1 MKNMTLA
8 ERTIAKDQAD
18 RAALL
23 LPKEASTKTIA
34 AELAARRADVMLGLT
49 GDANRVVRE
58 ANHLIGYLQ
67 ELVARVPASMK
78 QFDIDDPV
86 HYNAILRIV
95 EAVEGSHRDMRRVWD
110 EPHTERRAQLILIDT
125 IADKIK
131 DAAPK
136 AEGGLND

>member
-1 MKNMTLA
+1 MTKAQISKEL
-8 ERTIAKDQAD
+8 EAK
-18 RAALL
+18 
-23 LPKEASTKTIA
+23 
-34 AELAARRADVMLGLT
+34 RADILLGFK
-49 GDANRVVRE
+49 GDANRVIRE

-67 ELVARVPASMK
+67 ELVARVPALSNGYN
-78 QFDIDDPV
+78 IEDPV
-86 HYNAILRIV
+86 HYNAILRII